1 MPKDL
6 TCSTYTFE
14 ILRKGNFLYV
24 DKTEY
29 IWKLLQPSSAMYF
42 LARPRRF
49 GKSLTLS
56 TLKAVFQGKKE
67 LFKGLAIYDKPYD
80 WKVYP
85 VIHIS
90 MSGWL
95 LTPFENYEESLRN
108 IVLEQAKE
116 NGVVLE
122 KEAAPTMF
130 RKLLAALT
138 EGGTQAVVLIDEY
151 DKPLMDN
158 VGAPDIQ
165 RYLSLLKG
173 FYSVLK
179 DRERDI
185 RFAFVTGVTKVCHVS
200 LFSDL
205 NNLRDIS
212 MDAAFATM
220 LGYTQQEFEENF
232 AEWIAETEPQQTLP
246 HEHFLPEIK
255 NWYDGFRFHP
265 KAESVYNPVSLASFF
280 QNGGEFRNY
289 WFTTGTPTALFRMMQ
304 QQSLNLPLALEES
317 VPMDF
322 FEAFEINRIDAKTL
336 MYQTGYLTI
345 VGSENYSASETSVPL
360 VSYRLGFPNYEVRH
374 SFNSHLLNYYA
385 NLTFGDSFQIL
396 ERLAKAVRSGDVAG
410 FVEELKRLFA
420 GIPYAMRGKPDA
432 EYQPTAY
439 VVFMMLNSYVS
450 GEHRTSSGRIDLVL
464 TAAEWTYVIEFKIN
478 KTAKEAMKQ
487 IQNKDYA
494 RQFLGRG
501 QRVVAV
507 GINFDTRKRQISSWL
522 HEEMTD

>member
-14 ILRKGNFLYV
+14 KLREGNFLYV

-29 IWKLLQPSSAMYF
+29 IWKLLQPSSTLCF

-67 LFKGLAIYDKPYD
+67 LFKGLALYDKPYD
-80 WKVYP
+80 WKVHP

-90 MSGWL
+90 MSGRRIDTVENLEDSFQKIL
-95 LTPFENYEESLRN
+95 LAQARESG
-108 IVLEQAKE
+108 IKLECTDS
-116 NGVVLE
+116 V
-122 KEAAPTMF
+122 TMF
-130 RKLLAALT
+130 HALLDAMIA
-138 EGGTQAVVLIDEY
+138 GGTQAVVLIDEY

-165 RYLSLLKG
+165 RYLSLLKA

-220 LGYTQQEFEENF
+220 LGYTQREFEENF

-246 HEHFLPEIK
+246 HERFLGRIK
-255 NWYDGFRFHP
+255 TWYDGFRFHP

-280 QNGGEFRNY
+280 QSGGEFRNY
-289 WFTTGTPTALFRMMQ
+289 WFSTGTPTMLIRMMR
-304 QQSLNLPLALEES
+304 QQSFNLPLALEEP
-317 VPMDF
+317 VQQNF
-322 FEAFEINRIDAKTL
+322 FEAFEIDRIDAKTL

-345 VGSENYSASETSVPL
+345 VSASQPPETPNDEWCPVFQ
-360 VSYRLGFPNYEVRH
+360 LGFPNYEVRS
-374 SFNSHLLNYYA
+374 SFNEHILKSYA
-385 NLTFGDSFQIL
+385 DIALGSAFL
-396 ERLAKAVRSGDVAG
+396 VMERLARAVRSGDVAG

-420 GIPYAMRGKPDA
+420 GIPYDMRGKA
-432 EYQPTAY
+432 EADYQTIVY

-450 GEHRTSSGRIDLVL
+450 GEHRTSNGRVDLVL
-464 TAAEWTYVIEFKIN
+464 TAAEWTYVVEFKIN
-478 KTAKEAMKQ
+478 KTAREALKQ
-487 IQNKDYA
+487 IQNRDYA

-507 GINFDTRKRQISSWL
+507 GINFDTRKRQISGWL
-522 HEEMTD
+522 HEEVAE

>member
-14 ILRKGNFLYV
+14 DLRKGNFLYV

-29 IWKLLQPSSAMYF
+29 IWKLLQPYKALYF
-42 LARPRRF
+42 LSRPRRF

-67 LFKGLAIYDKPYD
+67 LFKGLALYDKPYD
-80 WKVYP
+80 WKVHP
-85 VIHIS
+85 VIHVS

-95 LTPFENYEESLRN
+95 LTPYENYEESLRN

-116 NGVVLE
+116 NGVALE

-138 EGGTQAVVLIDEY
+138 EGGAQAVVLIDEY

-165 RYLSLLKG
+165 RYLSLLKA

-220 LGYTQQEFEENF
+220 LGYTQREFEENF

-246 HEHFLPEIK
+246 HERFLGRIK
-255 NWYDGFRFHP
+255 TWYDGFRFHP

-289 WFTTGTPTALFRMMQ
+289 WFSTGTPTMLFRMMR
-304 QQSLNLPLALEES
+304 QQSFNLPLTLKES

-322 FEAFEINRIDAKTL
+322 FEAFEIDRIDAKTL

-345 VGSENYSASETSVPL
+345 VSATQPPEEMDDEWCPV
-360 VSYRLGFPNYEVRH
+360 YRLDFPNYEVRH

-396 ERLAKAVRSGDVAG
+396 ERLARAVRSGDVAG

-420 GIPYAMRGKPDA
+420 GIPYDMRGKA
-432 EYQPTAY
+432 EADYQTIVY

-464 TAAEWTYVIEFKIN
+464 TAAEWTYVVEFKIN
-478 KTAKEAMKQ
+478 KSAREALRQ

-507 GINFDTRKRQISSWL
+507 GINFDTRKRQISGWL
-522 HEEMTD
+522 HEELAE